1 MIDVRSMG
9 IIEQEL
15 CISDV
20 KVGGEDGG
28 EVTVCRE
35 YVAVEV
41 PRDVNGDPLDF
52 VRIYAMSRGEDGRS
66 KVRKLLAKLPRNIVK
81 IYDVFYNEWFYAAFL
96 DGKLAA
102 VASDFDDFLKAVRKI
117 GGEEYYV
124 IRNEQYIDIIR
135 ELIPKVKAVI
145 SPGVTDDGFMDP
157 YGVLDLADYGVE
169 PLLKAYEWV
178 RKYYS
183 ETNAKWAWFNVMA
196 TLAKVITPG
205 VRYRNR
211 TFNDMVVYNYGRG
224 GEGKSSLVRYV
235 LIPMLCGEDA
245 EENYYVVINGPLTSD
260 AQLRNLL
267 SLNRLPLIL
276 DEQDK
281 DALRNNVGILLS
293 AVVGMGTIG
302 VHAARYGLG
311 IAAKFKN
318 LRGLVV
324 FTNVKFVE
332 FLRDVMHEASDYAV
346 IRRFIEVSWDNEQI
360 NLAAFKD
367 PPELKPIYGFAVRL
381 WRKYK
386 DELVKA
392 ADLLELIEKLAMA
405 IGREYL
411 GDPKVSEVVEYT
423 LEIIKELREAK
434 KNERLAL
441 TDADALVN
449 KAYEFVASE
458 LKTPPSSAVKVLRY
472 LLENPQKAGI
482 KLTRPKTREEL
493 ERLKNDLD
501 AAIHKYLVYRYGIED
516 TPDRGIVGKDPDA
529 VALYTLL
536 KAAYDEDLVEV
547 IIFKKSPL
555 VPGTPKEF
563 LGAPESS
570 YIINGVKKNGYA
582 IPLAKLVRV
591 FLERELENE
600 NEGSGEATG
609 EPSSDGGAP

>member
-20 KVGGEDGG
+20 EVGGEDGG

-41 PRDVNGDPLDF
+41 PRDVNGGPLGF

-102 VASDFDDFLKAVRKI
+102 VSSDFDDFLKAVRKI

-178 RKYYS
+178 RKYYP

-196 TLAKVITPG
+196 VFAKVITPI

-211 TFNDMVVYNYGRG
+211 TFNDMIVYNYGRG

-235 LIPMLCGEDA
+235 LIPMLGGEDA
-245 EENYYVVINGPLTSD
+245 KENYYIGIDGSVTSE

-276 DEQDK
+276 DEQDEK
-281 DALRNNVGILLS
+281 ALRNNVGIFLS
-293 AVVGMGTIG
+293 ATVGMGMIG

-311 IAAKFKN
+311 IAVKFKN

-324 FTNVKFVE
+324 FTNVQFVS
-332 FLRDVMHEASDYAV
+332 FLRDVMHEASDYAI
-346 IRRFIEVSWDNEQI
+346 IRRFIEISWDTEPI

-367 PPELKPIYGFAVRL
+367 LPELKPIYGFAVRL
-381 WRKYK
+381 WRKYR
-386 DELVKA
+386 DELVRS
-392 ADLLELIEKLAMA
+392 ADLLELIEKLAIA

-411 GDPKVSEVVEYT
+411 GDAKVSEVVEYT
-423 LEIIKELREAK
+423 LGIIKELREAK

-472 LLENPQKAGI
+472 LLENPQRAGI
-482 KLTRPKTREEL
+482 KLTKPRNSEEL
-493 ERLKNDLD
+493 EELKRDLD
-501 AAIHKYLVYRYGIED
+501 EVIHRYLMYPYGIED
-516 TPDRGIVGKDPDA
+516 TPDRGVIGKDPDA
-529 VALYTLL
+529 VALYVLL
-536 KAAYDEDLVEV
+536 KNAYDEDLVEV
-547 IIFKKSPL
+547 VIFTRTPL
-555 VPGTPKEF
+555 ISNARSTF
-563 LGAPESS
+563 LDAPVSTFS
-570 YIINGVKKNGYA
+570 VGGVKRNGYA
-582 IPLAKLVRV
+582 IPLAKLVSI

-600 NEGSGEATG
+600 NKESGETTE
-609 EPSSDGGAP
+609 EPSSNGEAP

>member
-28 EVTVCRE
+28 GVTVCRE

>member
-20 KVGGEDGG
+20 KVRGEDGG

-41 PRDVNGDPLDF
+41 PRDVNGDPLSF

-135 ELIPKVKAVI
+135 DLIPKVKAVI

-178 RKYYS
+178 RKYYP

-196 TLAKVITPG
+196 VFAKVITPI

-235 LIPMLCGEDA
+235 LIPMLGGEDA
-245 EENYYVVINGPLTSD
+245 KENYYIGIDGSVTSE

-276 DEQDK
+276 DEQDEK
-281 DALRNNVGILLS
+281 ALRNNVGIFLS
-293 AVVGMGTIG
+293 ATVGMGMIG

-311 IAAKFKN
+311 IAVKFKN

-324 FTNVKFVE
+324 FTNVQFVS
-332 FLRDVMHEASDYAV
+332 FLRDVMHEASDYAI
-346 IRRFIEVSWDNEQI
+346 IRRFIEISWDTEPI

-367 PPELKPIYGFAVRL
+367 PPQLKPIYGFATRL
-381 WRKYK
+381 WQKYK
-386 DELVKA
+386 DELIKS
-392 ADLLELIEKLAMA
+392 ADLLELIEKLAIA

-411 GDPKVSEVVEYT
+411 GDAKVSEVVEYT

-472 LLENPQKAGI
+472 LLENPQRAGI
-482 KLTRPKTREEL
+482 KLTKPRNSEEL
-493 ERLKNDLD
+493 EELKRDLD
-501 AAIHKYLVYRYGIED
+501 EVIHRYLMQPYGIED
-516 TPDRGIVGKDPDA
+516 TSDRGVIGKDPDA
-529 VALYTLL
+529 VALYVLL
-536 KAAYDEDLVEV
+536 KNAYDRDLVEV
-547 IIFKKSPL
+547 VIFTRTPL
-555 VPGTPKEF
+555 IPNAPSTF
-563 LGAPESS
+563 LGAPVSTFS
-570 YIINGVKKNGYA
+570 VGGVKRNGYA
-582 IPLAKLVRV
+582 IPLAKLVRI

-600 NEGSGEATG
+600 NEGSGETTG
-609 EPSSDGGAP
+609 EPSSNGETP

>member
-311 IAAKFKN
+311 IASKFKN